1 VSDAKVSDVLVARGY
16 TEVITY
22 SFIDAESESAIN
34 PGVDPVRVQNP
45 ISSDLSVLRRS
56 LWPGLLRV
64 LQQNNARQAPR
75 QRLFELGRQYAASP
89 AGVVETAVVAGVAA
103 GEQWPEQWDLPGR
116 SVDFFDVK
124 GDLESLLSLSGREQ
138 EFEFLPGEHPALIP
152 TQTAKISTAGVA
164 VGWLGCIHPR
174 VQKHFDLKVG
184 AVLFSLKLDKTFA
197 ASVPVFAS
205 YSKFPILRRDL
216 AVVIDE
222 SVTIAALLAHVETAA
237 GNLLKSARIF
247 DVYRG
252 QAIDTRRKSVGLGLI
267 LQDASRTLTD
277 DDADRTVDLV
287 VRRPEHELGATIRT

>member
-1 VSDAKVSDVLVARGY
+1 
-16 TEVITY
+16 
-22 SFIDAESESAIN
+22 
-34 PGVDPVRVQNP
+34 
-45 ISSDLSVLRRS
+45 
-56 LWPGLLRV
+56 
-64 LQQNNARQAPR
+64 
-75 QRLFELGRQYAASP
+75 
-89 AGVVETAVVAGVAA
+89 
-103 GEQWPEQWDLPGR
+103 
-116 SVDFFDVK
+116 
-124 GDLESLLSLSGREQ
+124 
-138 EFEFLPGEHPALIP
+138 LIP

-287 VRRPEHELGATIRT
+287 VRRLEHELGATIRT